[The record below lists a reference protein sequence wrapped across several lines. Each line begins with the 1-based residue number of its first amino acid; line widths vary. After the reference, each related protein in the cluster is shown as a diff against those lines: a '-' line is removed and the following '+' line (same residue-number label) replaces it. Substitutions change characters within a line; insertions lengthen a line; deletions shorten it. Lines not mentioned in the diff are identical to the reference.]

1 MHSFSFTFTIF
12 GTVTINFLAA
22 AKIGVLFMRN
32 EWPHRVLASFLFL
45 TNQLADVNPMTCDN
59 SPKPAGR
66 NACYLVDSNERD
78 ENLAAVERLAQFEKD
93 HIKQN
98 FQLLKNSEGK
108 FPLSKLS
115 RAVLGK
121 EVPANLAQLTE
132 EEFKSLV
139 GGVVRSA
146 EEDPLDSDD
155 IRPVFD
161 ALDEDGK

>member
-1 MHSFSFTFTIF
+1 M
-12 GTVTINFLAA
+12 
-22 AKIGVLFMRN
+22 
-32 EWPHRVLASFLFL
+32 SFLYL
-45 TNQLADVNPMTCDN
+45 TNRLADVNPLTCDN
-59 SPKPAGR
+59 SPKPVGR

-78 ENLAAVERLAQFEKD
+78 ANLAAVEKLAQFEKD
-93 HIKQN
+93 HITQH